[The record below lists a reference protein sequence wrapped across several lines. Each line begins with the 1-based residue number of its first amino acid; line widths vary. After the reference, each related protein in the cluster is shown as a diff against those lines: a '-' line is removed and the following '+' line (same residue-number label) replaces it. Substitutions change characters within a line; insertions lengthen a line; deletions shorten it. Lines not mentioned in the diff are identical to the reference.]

1 MPKFRALNCSKR
13 SVRFQVLA
21 PCSAAASQEDLQGE
35 YFQFSSCIPSVFI
48 IITPRAG
55 NTGQIPIRLSEENN
69 ITIIIIIGGRH
80 GLVQPCSP
88 RLQSKLPDV
97 AQRAA
102 ELQSSESGESKSR
115 SGGLWRGWLQVSELH
130 PAAAASDVTQMQPCP
145 EKQLGQFSLVLLDG
159 QRPTGTIWDQ
169 EGTFLSTRNLSWRN

>member
-69 ITIIIIIGGRH
+69 ITIITIIGRRH
-80 GLVQPCSP
+80 GLDQPCSP

-102 ELQSSESGESKSR
+102 ELQSSEFTPDSMVRASPGLEVYGEAGCRFQSFILQLQHLMSHKCNRVQKS
-115 SGGLWRGWLQVSELH
+115 SW
-130 PAAAASDVTQMQPCP
+130 AS
-145 EKQLGQFSLVLLDG
+145 FH
-159 QRPTGTIWDQ
+159 W
-169 EGTFLSTRNLSWRN
+169 FF